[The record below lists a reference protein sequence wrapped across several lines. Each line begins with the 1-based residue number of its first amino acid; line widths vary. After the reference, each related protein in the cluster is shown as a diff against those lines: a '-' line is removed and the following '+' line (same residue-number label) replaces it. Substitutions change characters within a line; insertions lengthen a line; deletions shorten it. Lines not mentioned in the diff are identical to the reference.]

1 MELGAR
7 NLGLTSE
14 LLDCMDGI
22 EYEYVCTDASSY
34 YLNQAKKNSKIIPE
48 YIMRIW
54 I

>member
-7 NLGLTSE
+7 NLELTSE
-14 LLDCMDGI
+14 LLDCMDGM

-34 YLNQAKKNSKIIPE
+34 YLNHAKEKFKIIPE